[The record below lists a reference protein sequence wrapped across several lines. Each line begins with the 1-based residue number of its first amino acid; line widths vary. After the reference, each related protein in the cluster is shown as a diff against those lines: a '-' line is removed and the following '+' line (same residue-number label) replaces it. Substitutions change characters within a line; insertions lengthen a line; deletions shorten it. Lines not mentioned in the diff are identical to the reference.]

1 MGTRNKKNNYETVIY
16 MRISNELKEKA
27 VYKAGNKKLSDYIR
41 KLIEED
47 CKYVTEVELDLIK
60 LEKIED

>member
-27 VYKAGNKKLSDYIR
+27 TYKAGDGKLSDYVR
-41 KLIEED
+41 KLIEQD
-47 CKYVTEVELDLIK
+47 CNYKGETE
-60 LEKIED
+60 